1 MYYGNIFLF
10 KDHKTL
16 FKSLFTKFLCVI
28 LDYSFLALLFLS
40 RSLTSIVNQSE
51 ISHVKD
57 VIYMNAKVRVL
68 N

>member
-1 MYYGNIFLF
+1 MYIYTYI
-10 KDHKTL
+10 L
-16 FKSLFTKFLCVI
+16 FKSLVDYVI
-28 LDYSFLALLFLS
+28 LDHSFLALLLLS

-57 VIYMNAKVRVL
+57 VIYMNAKVCVL